1 MELKYRGVSYR
12 TFPTS
17 VKIEG
22 KKNQVCFRG
31 CSYTL
36 TEATVNLPE
45 CDQAKPAAFSD
56 RTGIVYRGVSENTM
70 VERRFLGN
78 KYFVNPVK
86 LIPSWEVI

>member
-22 KKNQVCFRG
+22 KKNEVCFRG

-45 CDQAKPAAFSD
+45 GD
-56 RTGIVYRGVSENTM
+56 RTGMVYRGVSEKTL

-78 KYFVNPVK
+78 KYYVNPVK